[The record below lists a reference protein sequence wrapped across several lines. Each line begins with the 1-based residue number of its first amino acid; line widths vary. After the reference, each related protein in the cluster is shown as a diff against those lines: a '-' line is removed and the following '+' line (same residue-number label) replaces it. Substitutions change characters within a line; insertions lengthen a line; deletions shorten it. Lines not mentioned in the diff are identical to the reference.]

1 MTTNLEA
8 WGSPAGEATS
18 LFRVIFEQSP
28 ISTQIFS
35 TDGRTVAVNPAW
47 ERLWG
52 ITLEELGEYNVL
64 EDQQLV
70 AKGVMPFIV
79 RGFAGETLDI
89 PAIRYNPSETI
100 PGVTEVPYRWVSGH
114 IYPVRDADG
123 SIRQIVLMHEDITER
138 RQVEEGLRASE
149 ERFHAIVDSA
159 PTGISLL
166 DPNGRY
172 IAVNPARQEML
183 GYSEEELIGRHY
195 LDVTHPA
202 DVTYDRQVNEE
213 ARELGKDHY
222 QLEKRFVRRDGQIRW
237 SRITVRTVRGDDDE
251 VLYSISVAEDITESK
266 RMEEA
271 LRAAEE
277 KYRTLVELLPVAAY
291 TAPDTPGA
299 TAYVSPAIE
308 RLLGY
313 SREDW
318 TGTPDFW
325 PTVIHPDD
333 RERILQRDREVRET
347 GERFLEE
354 FRVVDK
360 AGEVHWVRDEAIV
373 AHDED
378 GHTWLHGVYIDITD
392 RKRAEEERARLFE
405 LERAIR
411 INTEQLAAE
420 REAIL
425 SQIAEGVIMADPNG
439 KITFVNEE
447 ARRIYGVAALG
458 ITPDRYSDVYH
469 VYTVKGEP
477 FPSLELPLA
486 RAVLRGET
494 VVNQKLVVHRA
505 DGRQVVAEVSAT
517 PVVAED
523 GTRMGA
529 VLAVRDITSQ
539 YNLERQKDDFLSAA
553 AHDLRTPLTSMKGRL
568 QLLHRRAERGNLDAE
583 TLMGELDRIDMGLR
597 RMTSLIS
604 ELLDVANIQIGR
616 PLVLEHRP
624 MDLVALCREVVGEQQ
639 HVSERHTVTV
649 DARTP
654 VVVGSWDAT
663 RLERVLANLLSNAIK
678 YSPEGGTIDVCVDQE
693 GDWAVLSVTDEGI
706 GIPETDLPY
715 VFDRF
720 RRGENA
726 TGKIPGTGI
735 GLTAVRDIVERHG
748 GSIAAE
754 NREGDG
760 AVFTVRL
767 PLSPPQTNESFSS
780 PPSN

>member
-1 MTTNLEA
+1 MTTDLEA
-8 WGSPAGEATS
+8 AEGAAGESIS

-28 ISTQIFS
+28 ISTQIFA
-35 TDGRTVAVNPAW
+35 TDGRTLAVNPAW

-52 ITLEELGEYNVL
+52 IGLEDLRGYNIL
-64 EDQQLV
+64 QDQQLV
-70 AKGVMPFIV
+70 EKGIMPYIM
-79 RGFAGETLDI
+79 RGFAGEALDI
-89 PAIRYNPSETI
+89 PAIRYIPDETI
-100 PGVTEVPYRWVSGH
+100 PGTGAVPYRWVSAH
-114 IYPVRDADG
+114 IYPVRGADG
-123 SIRQIVLMHEDITER
+123 VIRHIVLMHEDITER
-138 RQVEEGLRASE
+138 KLAEESLKASE

-159 PTGISLL
+159 PIGISLL
-166 DPNGRY
+166 DPAGRY

-183 GYSEEELIGRHY
+183 GYSEEELIGQHY
-195 LDVTHPA
+195 LDVTHPEDIA
-202 DVTYDRQVNEE
+202 YDLRVNEE
-213 ARELGKDHY
+213 ARQLGKDRY
-222 QLEKRFVRRDGQIRW
+222 QLEKRFVRRDGETRW
-237 SRITVRTVRGDDDE
+237 SRITIRTVHDE
-251 VLYSISVAEDITESK
+251 SDEILYSISVAEDVTESK

-333 RERILQRDREVRET
+333 RERILRRDREVRET

-354 FRVVDK
+354 FRVIDK

-373 AHDED
+373 VHDAE
-378 GHTWLHGVYIDITD
+378 GHTWLHGVYVDITD
-392 RKRAEEERARLFE
+392 KKGAEEERARLFE
-405 LERAIR
+405 LERTIR
-411 INTEQLAAE
+411 INMERLAAE

-425 SQIAEGVIMADPNG
+425 SQIAEGVIMADPSG
-439 KITFVNEE
+439 RITFVNEE
-447 ARRIYGVAALG
+447 ARRIYGIVALG
-458 ITPDRYSDVYH
+458 VTPDRYSDVYH
-469 VYTVKGEP
+469 VYTLTGEP
-477 FPSLELPLA
+477 FPSLELPLS

-494 VVNQKLVVHRA
+494 VVNQKLVVHRL
-505 DGRQVVAEVSAT
+505 DGREVVAEVSAT

-553 AHDLRTPLTSMKGRL
+553 AHDLRTPLTSMKGRI
-568 QLLHRRAERGNLDAE
+568 QLLRRRAERDSLETE
-583 TLMGELDRIDMGLR
+583 TLTSELDRIDMGLR

-616 PLVLEHRP
+616 PLVLERRP
-624 MDLVALCREVVGEQQ
+624 MDLVALAREVAAEQQ
-639 HVSERHTVTV
+639 HVSDRHEVTV
-649 DARTP
+649 DAETP
-654 VVVGSWDAT
+654 VIAGSWDAT
-663 RLERVLANLLSNAIK
+663 RLERVLGNLLSTAIK
-678 YSPEGGTIDVCVDQE
+678 YSPEGGAIRVRVDQE
-693 GDWAVLSVTDEGI
+693 NDWAVLSVTDEGI
-706 GIPETDLPY
+706 GIPAGDLPY

-726 TGKIPGTGI
+726 AGKIPGTGI

-748 GSIAAE
+748 GTITAE
-754 NREGDG
+754 NRDPAG

-767 PLSPPQTNESFSS
+767 PLSPSGLNDTVSENTTP
-780 PPSN
+780 